1 MQLPAPKDRIIDDF
15 VKPYEMCCT
24 PYYKLDFS
32 EITKKMCYDGNS
44 KYKISTDMKVCKI
57 IIVGDVSV
65 GKTSIVNR
73 FCRKMF
79 DSSYKSTIGVD
90 FEMERFYILG
100 IPYNLQIWDTAGQER
115 FKSIAQSYYRNSH
128 VVIVVFD
135 LSKPET
141 LTNTRRW
148 FLDAMQTCGDMLPY
162 VFLVGTKKD
171 LLGGFAY
178 KNSELNA
185 VNMAKALNAE
195 YWPVSS
201 KNGENIDK
209 LFARVAVLTFDDGIK
224 NELSNQKKIVVASDI
239 LSFKNNKNPSKQHST
254 CTNCKSN

>member
-1 MQLPAPKDRIIDDF
+1 MSLL
-15 VKPYEMCCT
+15 E
-24 PYYKLDFS
+24 KLRL
-32 EITKKMCYDGNS
+32 
-44 KYKISTDMKVCKI
+44 STAI
-57 IIVGDVSV
+57 F
-65 GKTSIVNR
+65 R

-90 FEMERFYILG
+90 FETERFYILG
-100 IPYNLQIWDTAGQER
+100 IPFNLQIWDTAGQER

-141 LTNTRRW
+141 LSNTRRW
-148 FLDAMQTCGDMLPY
+148 FFDAMQTCGDMLPY

-171 LLGGFAY
+171 LMGGFAY

-185 VNMAKALNAE
+185 VTMAKAINAE

-201 KNGENIDK
+201 KSGENIDK
-209 LFARVAVLTFDDGIK
+209 LFARIAVLAFDDSAK
-224 NELSNQKKIVVASDI
+224 NELLKPKKVSIGSELI
-239 LSFKNNKNPSKQHST
+239 SFKNNKKVASKSNSM
-254 CTNCKSN
+254 CTNCKRS